1 MALSDMQS
9 NIADELS
16 RTDLSTQITREIN
29 NSITFYQNEKLWF
42 NENVQ
47 ITINTINGQR
57 DYTLPPNFASIL
69 TVRSTLGTITYTIE
83 PMTIQEMDA
92 IAFTNTYVAQYI
104 EYYTLYNGLI
114 RLYPAPTAGL
124 PLYIR
129 GTVLLPTL
137 TTTAATKTW
146 ATNTAFSKN
155 DTILDT
161 NGNIQTCVTAGTTQ
175 ATATR
180 GSYAANTAYSVG
192 DTVIDINDNLQ
203 KCTTAG
209 TSGYLLA
216 LQASAWAT
224 NVNGITPDGSGA
236 LQWTLQSTQWSTD
249 FDSYTVDGT
258 VVWQLTTALT
268 NPWMSNAEELIRT
281 RTIRMLY
288 QRYIKDMQQ
297 AGSYQQMEKECLLN
311 LRTKNIGQTG
321 LGIIT
326 PHF

>member
-16 RTDLSTQITREIN
+16 RTDLSVQITREIN
-29 NSITFYQNEKLWF
+29 NAITFYQNEHMWF
-42 NENVQ
+42 NENVE
-47 ITINTINGQR
+47 ITINTIAGQR

-69 TVRSTLGTITYTIE
+69 TLRSLLGSITYE
-83 PMTIQEMDA
+83 VEAMTVQEMDA
-92 IAFTNTYVAQYI
+92 IAFTNTYVSSYI
-104 EYYTLYNGLI
+104 EYFTLFNGMI

-146 ATNTAFSKN
+146 ATNTAFSVN

-161 NGNIQTCVTAGTTQ
+161 NGNIQKCVTAGTTQ
-175 ATATR
+175 AAASR
-180 GSYAANTAYSVG
+180 GTYAANTAYSVG
-192 DTVIDINDNLQ
+192 DTVIDLNDNLQ

-236 LQWTLQSTQWSTD
+236 LQWTLQSTQWSTN

-268 NPWMSNAEELIRT
+268 NPWMSNAEELIRN

-288 QRYIKDMQQ
+288 QRYIK
-297 AGSYQQMEKECLLN
+297 E
-311 LRTKNIGQTG
+311 IGRA
-321 LGIIT
+321 
-326 PHF
+326 HV